1 MARPEYYG
9 NPAGLTTDVAVVR
22 RGYAA
27 FAARDIDGLIAVAAP
42 DCELHLDGTA
52 RNVARTG
59 PYRGHEGVR
68 EYFADVARV
77 WDELTLHA
85 DDIRA
90 VPGSVIVMG
99 DVEGRRGDV
108 LVRRSVLW
116 TWKLRDGLATSI
128 RVADMGEQPD

>member
-9 NPAGLTTDVAVVR
+9 NPAGLTADVAIVR
-22 RGYAA
+22 RCYVA
-27 FAARDIDGLIAVAAP
+27 FAARDIDGVLELAAP

-59 PYRGHEGVR
+59 PYRGHDGVR
-68 EYFADVARV
+68 EYFADVASV

-90 VPGSVIVMG
+90 VHGSVIVMG
-99 DVEGRRGDV
+99 HVDARRGDT
-108 LVRRSVLW
+108 LLHRSVLW
-116 TWKLRDGLATSI
+116 TWKLRDGLATVI
-128 RVADMGEQPD
+128 RVADMGERKD